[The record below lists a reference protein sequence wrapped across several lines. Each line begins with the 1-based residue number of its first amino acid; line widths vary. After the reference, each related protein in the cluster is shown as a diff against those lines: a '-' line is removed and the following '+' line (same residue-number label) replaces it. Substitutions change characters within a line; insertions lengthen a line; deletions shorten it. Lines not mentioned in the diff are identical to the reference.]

1 MRKIL
6 IYGATSAMAVEFA
19 KCFAKERAS
28 FFLVSRSEE
37 KAQAVADDLRVR
49 GAAQAEARSLDF
61 GDFAAHEAVWKSALT
76 TLGHIDVVL
85 VAHGEMGDQ
94 TEGQNDYQHAEEVLK
109 TNFLSVVSLVTP
121 IANHFEKE
129 GKGTIAVIASVAG
142 DRGRQS
148 NYIYGTAKGAVTTF
162 LQGLRN
168 RLHPSGVQVITIKP
182 GFVATPMTAHLD
194 QGPLFASPEK
204 VGAGIYDAVKS
215 GKNEVYLPGYWR
227 LIMSV
232 IKGIP
237 EPIFKRL
244 KL

>member
-1 MRKIL
+1 MRNIL
-6 IYGATSAMAVEFA
+6 IYGATSAMAVAFA
-19 KCFAKERAS
+19 RCFAKEKAS
-28 FFLVSRSEE
+28 FYLVSRSQE
-37 KAQAVADDLRVR
+37 KGQAIADDLQVR
-49 GAAQAEARSLDF
+49 GAAHAEAHSLDF
-61 GDFAAHEAVWKSALT
+61 SNFADHEIIWQSALEA
-76 TLGHIDVVL
+76 LGTIDVVL

-94 TEGQNDYQHAEEVLK
+94 EEGQNDYQHAEEVLR

-129 GKGTIAVIASVAG
+129 RAGTIAVIASVAG

-168 RLHPSGVQVITIKP
+168 RLHPSGVKVLTIKP

-204 VGAGIYDAVKS
+204 VGAGIYEAVKT